1 MATIKDISR
10 VTGLSVG
17 TISKYLNNKPVLPEN
32 SAMIQQAIESLHY
45 QVNTFAR
52 GLKTSR
58 TQTVGF
64 LMHHWES
71 PFFLHIISIV
81 EERLHEHGYSV
92 MVCAYNGDEQQEK
105 EKLQLLSTRCDALV
119 VHPLFLTAAYLQEH
133 LTRALPV
140 ISIDRPLPG
149 YNCDNILINTSS
161 AGYSAVESL
170 VQRGHRHIALLTG
183 TRGLDTSTARVR
195 AYERVFEDYG
205 LPINRE
211 LILFGDYRAQTGFD
225 IVSRLL
231 RSDDRPTAIYATT
244 NEMTLGALASISKFG
259 LSIPEDMSFIGG
271 DIIGDSAVFARN
283 LSQVLQPADAFG
295 ETLAAQLIKRLFEKE
310 PSAPETIHLQ
320 AEYLLRDSVRTLGS
334 D

>member
-1 MATIKDISR
+1 
-10 VTGLSVG
+10 
-17 TISKYLNNKPVLPEN
+17 
-32 SAMIQQAIESLHY
+32 MIQQAIESLHY

-183 TRGLDTSTARVR
+183 TRGLYTSTARVR

-211 LILFGDYRAQTGFD
+211 LIPVSYTHLDVYKRQEPRRTIEKTAWGELSRAVFSIKGFRY
-225 IVSRLL
+225 I
-231 RSDDRPTAIYATT
+231 
-244 NEMTLGALASISKFG
+244 EMPPPVLLASGIW
-259 LSIPEDMSFIGG
+259 
-271 DIIGDSAVFARN
+271 
-283 LSQVLQPADAFG
+283 SQEKAFSN
-295 ETLAAQLIKRLFEKE
+295 I
-310 PSAPETIHLQ
+310 
-320 AEYLLRDSVRTLGS
+320 
-334 D
+334 

>member
-183 TRGLDTSTARVR
+183 TRGLYTSMARVR

-244 NEMTLGALASISKFG
+244 NEMTLGAL
-259 LSIPEDMSFIGG
+259 IGG